1 MEEIN
6 SNFPVQYNLFTNEP
20 EQILIDFEL
29 IFSKPAK
36 WRLSN
41 SVFIV
46 TSEEYSEL
54 IISGHNVKLSKKN
67 ERIVIKDGESPVYEI
82 PLFKI
87 THINIQSRGV
97 SLSSDIVEETSKRGI
112 FMTFSS
118 YNGKPYAMMYS
129 PNLDSMIQTRRKQIL
144 SYETPKAVE
153 FAKTVVKSKLKNQA
167 NLLKYSI
174 KNKKDDTAKEVY
186 ESVKS
191 IEEGIDEIGN
201 IRGERIDEI
210 RNLLLGI
217 EGSCGKIY
225 WNNFKKLLK
234 DEIIF
239 NGREKRGTENP
250 VNSLLNYGYGILY
263 SVIWISII
271 NAGMDPFSGF
281 LHTDENGRP
290 SLVLDII
297 EGFRAPVVD
306 KNVISFVNLGSEIE
320 MDSGLLSLNTRRS
333 FANKIIERLES
344 FEYYSNKKY
353 QLKSIIQIET
363 RKIASY
369 FRGEIEAY
377 KPFTFK
383 W

>member
-20 EQILIDFEL
+20 EQIFIDFEL

-129 PNLDSMIQTRRKQIL
+129 PNLDSMIQTKRKQIL

-167 NLLKYSI
+167 NLLKYSV

>member
-174 KNKKDDTAKEVY
+174 KNKKDNTAKEVY

-201 IRGERIDEI
+201 IKGEKIDEI

>member
-20 EQILIDFEL
+20 EQIFIDFEL

-118 YNGKPYAMMYS
+118 YNGKPYAIMYS

-174 KNKKDDTAKEVY
+174 KNKKDNTAKEVY

>member
-201 IRGERIDEI
+201 IKGEKIDEI

>member
-6 SNFPVQYNLFTNEP
+6 SSFPVQYNLFTNEP
-20 EQILIDFEL
+20 EEILIDL
-29 IFSKPAK
+29 DIIFSKPAK

-46 TSEEYSEL
+46 TSEDFSEL

-67 ERIVIKDGESPVYEI
+67 ERILIKDGDSPVYEI
-82 PLFKI
+82 PFFKI

-97 SLSSDIVEETSKRGI
+97 SLSSDIIEETSKRGI
-112 FMTFSS
+112 FLTFSN

-129 PNLDSMIQTRRKQIL
+129 PNLDSMIQTKRKQIL
-144 SYETPKAVE
+144 SYETKKAVE
-153 FAKTVVKSKLKNQA
+153 FSKTIVKTKLKNQS

-174 KNKKDDTAKEVY
+174 KNKKENEKEEIY
-186 ESVKS
+186 KS
-191 IEEGIDEIGN
+191 IKLIEEKINEVEKIQSEKINEVRN
-201 IRGERIDEI
+201 I
-210 RNLLLGI
+210 LLGI
-217 EGSCGKIY
+217 EGVCGKTY
-225 WNNFKKLLK
+225 WNSFKKLLK
-234 DEIIF
+234 DENIF

-250 VNSLLNYGYGILY
+250 INSLLNYAYGMLY

-297 EGFRAPVVD
+297 ENFRAPVVD
-306 KNVISFVNLGSEIE
+306 RTVISFVNLGTEIQME
-320 MDSGLLSLNTRRS
+320 NGLLSLTTRRN
-333 FANKIIERLES
+333 FANKIIERLETE
-344 FEYYSNKKY
+344 EYYLNKKY

-369 FRGEIEAY
+369 FRDEIDLY
-377 KPFTFK
+377 QPFTFK